1 MMLTEELLKIICC
14 PKCQGELV
22 YDVQNKNLSCNSCGK
37 IFQVQNNIPKL
48 IIEEDKSDE

>member
-1 MMLTEELLKIICC
+1 MLTEELLHILCC

-22 YDVQNKNLSCNSCGK
+22 YDSQNEILSCSSCGK
-37 IFQVQNNIPKL
+37 VFQVQNHIPKL